1 MFAKGVWKLY
11 FKKSWILPPW
21 KSYSYDKHTNNK
33 TVFIQQ
39 SNQHLEGFTFSIIK
53 RFKLHWKVHF
63 ERQIN
68 YQWTLKCTPEN
79 TLKDAYNF
87 EELCSTKGKAKVSIE
102 PILFPQSL
110 GILRVWG
117 LLRDGHGEGR
127 RGGRHSAPA
136 HRQGEVISVSNK
148 PWI

>member
-1 MFAKGVWKLY
+1 MHTRKYTEGCIIIL
-11 FKKSWILPPW
+11 KKCAA
-21 KSYSYDKHTNNK
+21 
-33 TVFIQQ
+33 
-39 SNQHLEGFTFSIIK
+39 
-53 RFKLHWKVHF
+53 R
-63 ERQIN
+63 
-68 YQWTLKCTPEN
+68 
-79 TLKDAYNF
+79 
-87 EELCSTKGKAKVSIE
+87 KAKVSIE

-117 LLRDGHGEGR
+117 LLRNGHGEGR